1 MIFFFAA
8 ILKKQIIFNSGLDLK
23 DNELSLLLKTRG
35 RRKKKKVIQQSILSQ
50 NISNSADTSGDVQ
63 LFLNNLN
70 ISLNVSTSQNKSDK
84 KKIKLKKMKTKGEEK
99 TTEIK
104 MTKEVDVNPRNV
116 IKIFLQSLIQTVF
129 IVLRQCLC
137 HFATSGF
144 PNSIRNIFIGL

>member
-1 MIFFFAA
+1 MALSVRNDFFFAA

-35 RRKKKKVIQQSILSQ
+35 RRKKKKVIQQSIISQ

-84 KKIKLKKMKTKGEEK
+84 KKIKLKKMKTKGKEEN

-116 IKIFLQSLIQTVF
+116 VKIFLQSLFQTVF
-129 IVLRQCLC
+129 TFLRQCLY
-137 HFATSGF
+137 HFATSSF
-144 PNSIRNIFIGL
+144 L